1 MNDAMRNRGV
11 LVLICVLVA
20 LVSSFCF
27 GKQSLAKQPAKA
39 PEPVGSAGS
48 SRPASHSP
56 AVAPNARRPAPAA
69 KSKPAR
75 WEPADRRPLSRPTH
89 QRPIERPAPAGRHV
103 PGPRHLAEPP
113 GGQGAP
119 FGHKP
124 VPEQRP
130 AHEPPG
136 LREHGRGLGPKEP
149 VGPNPVRHHPRPEQ
163 ANKGH
168 LSRPVQERPAPR
180 TKSHYPHQS
189 KDTGPREGAGPP
201 DQPGKPASPPG
212 RENVHPGGKGLAG
225 PPEHGAA
232 AGRKPDQKGGGRA
245 HTPTIPREERPVHTG
260 TLASAPD
267 GGPSSIGKVGTEGP
281 AGHQPPAQPL
291 GSHARDSD
299 IGSGAEPSHPQ
310 ATISDPRS
318 MDLRR
323 EEPDGAVGHAPALR
337 PGLQAAKSSQT
348 LGRVRG
354 RDAVSSAAP
363 PGEKPRPAGE
373 QAQLAPE
380 TPLGSTK
387 LLFDPC
393 GKREVPWSIWPK
405 RYYVLRCPGATTTF
419 LRGRRAT
426 REASPRVVSR
436 WRSRRPSSVSS
447 RCWEAPPPGLDPPGT
462 APRRCLPL
470 SYLALSPSFAGVD
483 PASPLLFS
491 GRRRFRGRRSNDP
504 ADPPCS
510 GSALC
515 AL

>member
-69 KSKPAR
+69 RSKPAR

-387 LLFDPC
+387 LLFDPLWEER
-393 GKREVPWSIWPK
+393 GSLVDLAQE
-405 RYYVLRCPGATTTF
+405 VLR
-419 LRGRRAT
+419 
-426 REASPRVVSR
+426 
-436 WRSRRPSSVSS
+436 SSVPGGHHNLFTGTPRYKGSIAQS
-447 RCWEAPPPGLDPPGT
+447 GLPLEIPPPFFGFVPMLGGAATGFGSSGNGT
-462 APRRCLPL
+462 APLLAVVVPCLIAL
-470 SYLALSPSFAGVD
+470 LCRGRSRISLALLR
-483 PASPLLFS
+483 PATVP
-491 GRRRFRGRRSNDP
+491 RP
-504 ADPPCS
+504 ALERP
-510 GSALC
+510 G
-515 AL
+515 